1 METDGHPAAVADEA
15 ARMEELAWKNG
26 AMELRVAKDEAES
39 IRLAAARRSAFSA
52 LARVAPT
59 TILEDATVPRSELAN
74 MIRFVE
80 QVAQRLKGFGFME
93 DVRDGREWVQK
104 LDSIRNVTG
113 LVGLVIGLAFAAV
126 AVVIIGVTIRL
137 TLLQRAREISVM
149 RLVGATNWFIRGP
162 FLLEGALKG
171 LLGGFL
177 SLLLCYAGY
186 LLFRD
191 SSGGTFAGLVF
202 FRPEQML
209 LILVFGL
216 LLGLFRQIPAADA
229 SLKRGQWDKTGF
241 KGRELRGKT
250 IGILGLG
257 KIGRA
262 VARRALAF
270 EMTCVGYDPLLSED
284 ATRALEVEPLS
295 LDELLPRSE
304 ILTLHVPLLPETR
317 GMIGAIEIARLPRGA
332 VIVNAARGGLVDEAA
347 VLDALERG
355 HLGGAVFDV
364 FAQEPPGA
372 SPLVQRANV
381 VVTPHIGAATVEA
394 QEAVGEEI
402 VKLLLGKLRET
413 GAIG

>member
-1 METDGHPAAVADEA
+1 VSVKVLVSDPLSERAVAILRGIPGITVEECRGLSESELLPLVADIDAWVVRGATKVTRGLIEA
-15 ARMEELAWKNG
+15 APKLRWVARAG
-26 AMELRVAKDEAES
+26 AGIDNIDAG
-39 IRLAAARRSAFSA
+39 AARERGVGV
-52 LARVAPT
+52 LN
-59 TILEDATVPRSELAN
+59 VPGAN
-74 MIRFVE
+74 
-80 QVAQRLKGFGFME
+80 
-93 DVRDGREWVQK
+93 
-104 LDSIRNVTG
+104 
-113 LVGLVIGLAFAAV
+113 AV
-126 AVVIIGVTIRL
+126 AV
-137 TLLQRAREISVM
+137 AE
-149 RLVGATNWFIRGP
+149 
-162 FLLEGALKG
+162 
-171 LLGGFL
+171 
-177 SLLLCYAGY
+177 
-186 LLFRD
+186 
-191 SSGGTFAGLVF
+191 
-202 FRPEQML
+202 
-209 LILVFGL
+209 LVFGL

-284 ATRALEVEPLS
+284 LTRALEVEPLP

-304 ILTLHVPLLPETR
+304 ILTLHVPLSPETH
-317 GMIGAIEIARLPRGA
+317 GMIGAMEIARLPRGA

-381 VVTPHIGAATVEA
+381 VATPHIGAATLEA

-402 VKLLLGKLRET
+402 VKLLLGKLRES